1 MEERIK
7 QLEDTVSQLVTL
19 VNSMSSA
26 NTVPKELA
34 NALGARILGV
44 SGKDASS
51 GTQAVNEGG
60 VLQYSV
66 MKAPTGF
73 VRGYVEGKEVD
84 IPYI

>member
-7 QLEDTVSQLVTL
+7 QLEDTVSQMVILI
-19 VNSMSSA
+19 NSLSSA

-44 SGKDASS
+44 SSKGAASA
-51 GTQAVNEGG
+51 TQAVNEGG
-60 VLQYSV
+60 SAQYSV
-66 MKAPTGF
+66 MIAPTGF
-73 VRGYVEGKEVD
+73 VKGYIQGKEVD